1 MTLHE
6 LVKFEV
12 RSRGVNIKALAV
24 NCKVS
29 VYTIGRILE
38 DERVDICSQEKV
50 AFYFGYAVETK
61 LVRLIEGKE

>member
-12 RSRGVNIKALAV
+12 RTRGVNIKTLAE

-29 VYTIGRILE
+29 VYTIGRILD
-38 DERVDICSQEKV
+38 DERVDIGSQEKV
-50 AFYFGYAVETK
+50 AFYFEFAVETR
-61 LVRLIEGKE
+61 LVPLIEGK

>member
-1 MTLHE
+1 MTLHK

-12 RSRGVNIKALAV
+12 RSRGVNIKALAE

-50 AFYFGYAVETK
+50 SFYFGYAVETK
-61 LVRLIEGKE
+61 LVRLVEGKE

>member
-12 RSRGVNIKALAV
+12 RARGVNIKTLAE

-29 VYTIGRILE
+29 VYTIGRILD
-38 DERVDICSQEKV
+38 DERVDISSQEKV
-50 AFYFGYAVETK
+50 AFYFNYAVETK
-61 LVRLIEGKE
+61 LIPLIEGKQ